1 MRVTEMIP
9 NAPITV
15 QKSMRKARGRVLT
28 SGDAGKIL
36 PLKYEWLHREDGV
49 QSGKIRVN
57 VEMMETSE
65 MLMNGVG
72 VTCYAHF
79 VPMLAFDRFNGS
91 MNELNASYKK
101 ENGVAGSV
109 VPFFESN
116 KVLLP
121 GSGVLDETVAGGF
134 YVGPNVDTVSV
145 GTGADVFYQTMGIHF
160 QGSSFN
166 TAVVESYNAIVN
178 YRRKARSKS
187 LPLRN
192 AFDHSLA
199 EAFWI
204 NNGMQNIVPDFD
216 QALID
221 GEVSLQGL
229 TFKAPIM
236 SEYVNRGQASYT
248 AGGAESAND
257 GLSPAG
263 GTSVTGVPLHSSTH
277 VDPYGNN
284 NGAYLWTNVWAELT
298 AGGNATMSLAD
309 IDQARKTASFA
320 KLRQMYDGIDDEYLI
335 DLLMSG
341 IRVPEEAM
349 KQPILLGKSQQMI
362 GFNQRYATD
371 AANLDESATNG
382 YATLDMSIRTPAM
395 NTGGVIMITAEI
407 VPEQLWERKKDY
419 FLYTTDPDTLPSY
432 LRDFLDP
439 EKVAVV
445 KNDHADVNHATP
457 DGTFGYAPLNHEWQ
471 RDLVNVGGKYY
482 RPADDAFDED
492 RAKIWSAEAT
502 NPTLNEDFYLCT
514 GLHKKVFADQTADS
528 FEITAMTDMNIVG
541 NTVFGAGLQEAD
553 ATSDYDAITAD
564 VDNTRIV
571 KS

>member
-101 ENGVAGSV
+101 ENGVAGGV
-109 VPFFESN
+109 VPFFNTQTSGAA
-116 KVLLP
+116 LDTS
-121 GSGVLDETVAGGF
+121 GSAVTFL
-134 YVGPNVDTVSV
+134 
-145 GTGADVFYQTMGIHF
+145 QTMGIHT
-160 QGSSFN
+160 QATTLN
-166 TAVVESYNAIVN
+166 TTVRDAYNVIVN
-178 YRRKARSKS
+178 HRRKARSSS

-192 AFDHSLA
+192 ENDWTLA
-199 EAFWI
+199 DAFWI

-216 QALID
+216 QALMD
-221 GEVSLQGL
+221 GEVALQGL
-229 TFKAPIM
+229 EFKAPI
-236 SEYVNRGQASYT
+236 YAAGYT
-248 AGGAESAND
+248 SGVGYAPSFTNVVG
-257 GLSPAG
+257 PAA
-263 GTSVTGVPLHSSTH
+263 LSSTD
-277 VDPYGNN
+277 VGTK
-284 NGAYLWTNVWAELT
+284 TNPDGDTISSTRYFDDIWAEMSSSGASLT
-298 AGGNATMSLAD
+298 LAD
-309 IDQARKTASFA
+309 IDQARKTVGFA
-320 KLRQMYDGIDDEYLI
+320 KLRQLYDGIDDDYLI

-349 KQPILLGKSQQMI
+349 KQPILLAKSRQMI

-395 NTGGVIMITAEI
+395 NTGGCIVLTCEI

-482 RPADDAFDED
+482 RPANDAFDED

-564 VDNTRIV
+564 VDSNRID

>member
-109 VPFFESN
+109 VPFFEHN
-116 KVLLP
+116 KIYGLTDDTVYQE
-121 GSGVLDETVAGGF
+121 GSGATFDTSTNSLF
-134 YVGPNVDTVSV
+134 GPLAT
-145 GTGADVFYQTMGIHF
+145 FYQTLGIHF
-160 QGSSFN
+160 EGTKLN
-166 TAVVESYNAIVN
+166 TTVVEAYNAIVN
-178 YRRKARSKS
+178 HRRKARSKS
-187 LPLRN
+187 LPVRN

-229 TFKAPIM
+229 TFKAPVLSKYI
-236 SEYVNRGQASYT
+236 SRGQASYVD
-248 AGGAESAND
+248 GGTESGTD
-257 GLSPAG
+257 GMSPAG
-263 GTSVTGVPLHSSTH
+263 SLSTGSLPIHSTTQETPFGTST
-277 VDPYGNN
+277 
-284 NGAYLWTNVWAELT
+284 GAYLWNNVWAELSG
-298 AGGNATMSLAD
+298 GGNATMSLAD

-349 KQPILLGKSQQMI
+349 KQPILLGKSRQMI

-419 FLYTTDPDTLPSY
+419 FLYTTDPDTLPNY

-439 EKVAVV
+439 EKVAIV

-482 RPADDAFDED
+482 RPANDAFDED

-541 NTVFGAGLQEAD
+541 NTVFGAGLQETD

-564 VDNTRIV
+564 VDSTRID